1 MNDDKKIILELRDVH
16 KTFPF
21 DGDSIEVLKGVDL
34 MVESA
39 QTIAI
44 TGVSGSGKSTLLH
57 IIGTLERPTK
67 GRVII
72 DSKDIA
78 DMKEEELSVLRNR
91 YIGFVFQFYHLLPEL
106 DALENTMLPCMIGG
120 RDTKKIRKEAE
131 QILERVGLSHRLFH
145 KVGELSGGEQQRVA
159 IARALVNDPKILLAD
174 EPTGCLDTMTGEE
187 IMELLLSLNR
197 EKGVTIVLATHNL
210 RLSKKMERQM
220 ELIDG
225 VLKEIQGN

>member
-1 MNDDKKIILELRDVH
+1 MNDDKKIILELIDVH

-21 DGDSIEVLKGVDL
+21 DRDSIEVLKGVDL

-67 GRVII
+67 GKVKI

-106 DALENTMLPCMIGG
+106 DALENTMLPCMIGR
-120 RDTKKIRKEAE
+120 RDPKKIRKEAE

-197 EKGVTIVLATHNL
+197 EKGITIVLATHNI

-225 VLKEIQGN
+225 VLKEI

>member
-106 DALENTMLPCMIGG
+106 DALENTMLPCMIGR
-120 RDTKKIRKEAE
+120 RDPKKIRKEAE

-225 VLKEIQGN
+225 VLKEI